1 MTSAKWLLVS
11 NAFSRPAAINNHCE
25 GPRDAADRSPSHQS
39 LVPGLLVGLVTAIQT
54 SALAADDPVAEA
66 IMLNQQAAVLYKQGR
81 YPEAELL
88 YKAFLTFEEKA
99 LGPDHLMSPGL

>member
-11 NAFSRPAAINNHCE
+11 NAFPDQLLSTTTVKARAMRRIDLH
-25 GPRDAADRSPSHQS
+25 RIRS
-39 LVPGLLVGLVTAIQT
+39 LVPGLLVGLVIAIQT

-88 YKAFLTFEEKA
+88 YKRF
-99 LGPDHLMSPGL
+99 